1 MTATFLQSLIALFA
15 VIDPLS
21 GAALFAAMTPD
32 NTANE
37 RTAMARRAALTVFG
51 VLTVFLLFGAAILA
65 FFSITIP
72 AFQIAGGL
80 VVGIMAL
87 DLLKATQTGV
97 KSTPEERREG
107 VVKTDVSITPLAV
120 PMLAGPGAVSTVM
133 LLTSRHPGTEG
144 TLMLLAAVG
153 LVALI
158 VWVCLRSAARLV
170 KLLGQTGINVVSRLI
185 GLIVLAVA
193 VQFVIDGVA
202 AVLPMFRG
210 VG

>member
-1 MTATFLQSLIALFA
+1 
-15 VIDPLS
+15 
-21 GAALFAAMTPD
+21 
-32 NTANE
+32 
-37 RTAMARRAALTVFG
+37 
-51 VLTVFLLFGAAILA
+51 
-65 FFSITIP
+65 
-72 AFQIAGGL
+72 
-80 VVGIMAL
+80 
-87 DLLKATQTGV
+87 
-97 KSTPEERREG
+97 
-107 VVKTDVSITPLAV
+107 
-120 PMLAGPGAVSTVM
+120 M